1 MPTIQ
6 EKIYSDLREALKLKK
21 EPELSTLRLLK
32 TEIQYDLT
40 KTGSKEIIDSLMIPI
55 LKKNIS
61 QRRESSLEYRN
72 AGRIDLAEKEESEAV
87 VIQKYLPEE
96 ISLSEIDRSIQEAIQ
111 AVNAK
116 APSDAGKVMGKVMQG
131 YKGKNIDG
139 AKVSDAVKRALQA
152 LA

>member
-6 EKIYSDLREALKLKK
+6 EIIYSDLREALKLKK
-21 EPELSTLRLLK
+21 EPDLSTLRLLK

-40 KTGSKEIIDSLMIPI
+40 KTGAKEIVDSLMIPI

-72 AGRIDLAEKEESEAV
+72 AGRIDLAEKEELEAI
-87 VIQKYLPEE
+87 VIQKYLPKEV
-96 ISLSEIDRSIQEAIQ
+96 SLTEIDRSIKEAIQ

-116 APSDAGKVMGKVMQG
+116 SPSDAGKIMGKVMQG